1 MLNSTPLGGIFLLP
15 VARNIMTELHSDH
28 RINWLNQTGGFNK
41 VNGLKIVEW
50 SDGDACLSVDLMP
63 DHLNPLGVV
72 HGGLYATM
80 LDVALAMSGSF
91 RPAPCDLLPG
101 LTLSLTL
108 QYLAPLKLA
117 DGFAMAKARRI
128 GGGKSIFFAGGEVL
142 APDGRI
148 IASASGVFKPG
159 RKPAR

>member
-1 MLNSTPLGGIFLLP
+1 
-15 VARNIMTELHSDH
+15 MTKIHSDH
-28 RINWLNQTGGFNK
+28 RINCLNQTGGFNM

-50 SDGDACLSVDLMP
+50 EDGKASLSVELVP

-91 RPAPCDLLPG
+91 RPVPHDLLPG

-108 QYLAPLKLA
+108 QYLAPLNLK
-117 DGFAMAKARRI
+117 DGFAMATARRT
-128 GGGKSIFFAGGEVL
+128 GAGKSIFFAEGEVL
-142 APDGRI
+142 APNGRM
-148 IASASGVFKPG
+148 IATATGVFKPG
-159 RKPAR
+159 RKPASQIGLR

>member
-1 MLNSTPLGGIFLLP
+1 MIKF
-15 VARNIMTELHSDH
+15 HSDQ
-28 RINWLNQTGGFNK
+28 RINWLNQTGGFNT

-50 SDGDACLSVDLMP
+50 RDGDACLSVDLVP

-91 RPAPCDLLPG
+91 RSAPGDLLPG

-108 QYLAPLKLA
+108 QYLAPLKLE
-117 DGFAMAKARRI
+117 DSFAMAKARRT
-128 GGGKSIFFAGGEVL
+128 GGGQSIFFAAGEVL

-148 IASASGVFKPG
+148 IAMASGVFKPG
-159 RKPAR
+159 RKPAS